1 MPLTGKT
8 KPRRSGVGTRNA
20 DCSGM
25 TVENHK
31 LGQWIMVEHYR
42 LHCVER
48 WDDSPHKQAA
58 LAGIRSA
65 LEQLHAALPSA
76 TDSLPCMVC
85 ASRRREA
92 VVLQFPSGSQEAPVN
107 TRLAA

>member
-1 MPLTGKT
+1 
-8 KPRRSGVGTRNA
+8 
-20 DCSGM
+20 M
-25 TVENHK
+25 TLENHK
-31 LGQWIMVEHYR
+31 LGQWIKVEHYR

-65 LEQLHAALPSA
+65 LERLMAASPSLA
-76 TDSLPCMVC
+76 DSLPCMVC

-92 VVLQFPSGSQEAPVN
+92 VVLQFPSRSQAAPFIP
-107 TRLAA
+107 RLAA

>member
-1 MPLTGKT
+1 
-8 KPRRSGVGTRNA
+8 
-20 DCSGM
+20 M
-25 TVENHK
+25 TLANDK
-31 LGQWIMVEHYR
+31 LGQWIKVEHYR

-48 WDDSPHKQAA
+48 WADSPHKQAVI
-58 LAGIRSA
+58 AGLRSG
-65 LEQLHAALPSA
+65 LERLEAALPAPAGLS
-76 TDSLPCMVC
+76 PCMVC